1 MSLEDYIN
9 DRQYDSRGRFG
20 ELLLLLPTL
29 QSITWQ
35 MIEQL
40 QFIKLCGLAKID
52 NLLQEMLLGGENLSR
67 RKHCPGTKVKM
78 KLFVCCGLKY
88 VPPEKLIWFIYI

>member
-1 MSLEDYIN
+1 MALCAQVQMSLEDYIN

-52 NLLQEMLLGGENLSR
+52 NLLHEMLLGGETGPTSVL
-67 RKHCPGTKVKM
+67 VK
-78 KLFVCCGLKY
+78 L
-88 VPPEKLIWFIYI
+88 